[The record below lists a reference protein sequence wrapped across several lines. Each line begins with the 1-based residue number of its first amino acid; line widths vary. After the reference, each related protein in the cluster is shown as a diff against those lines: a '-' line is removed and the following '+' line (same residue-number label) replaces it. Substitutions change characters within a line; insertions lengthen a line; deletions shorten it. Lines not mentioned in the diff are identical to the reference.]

1 MIIHKRNDHLIYILQ
16 RFESDNRV
24 RLSSLITMI
33 IYIFLPNQIQ
43 IHIFFNI
50 IQIELPSR
58 IELQNFYKFK
68 FESGDHQTHCSLTW
82 SPLFPQRYQF
92 NNYLLITFH
101 QIRQT
106 TGLLLLT
113 PSPPSILILNDPTNL
128 WKSFFSNTR
137 IKLE

>member
-68 FESGDHQTHCSLTW
+68 FEIGDHQTHCSLTW

-92 NNYLLITFH
+92 NNYLLITFR